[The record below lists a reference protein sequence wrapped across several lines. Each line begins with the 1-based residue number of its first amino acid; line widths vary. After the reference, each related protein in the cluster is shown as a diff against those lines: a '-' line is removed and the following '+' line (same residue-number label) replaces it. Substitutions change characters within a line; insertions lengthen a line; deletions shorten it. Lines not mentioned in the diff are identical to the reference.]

1 MPEAPT
7 AIMADASD
15 TAMGAVLQQQQ
26 QPIFCFSSKLSPT
39 QHWYSTFGRELL
51 AIYQPIQHFWHFV
64 EGRNFFVLTDH
75 KPLTF
80 SMHTRSDKYTP
91 RQTRHLDYILQF
103 TTDIR
108 HVQGRYNTTADA
120 LPRLEVGVR

>member
-1 MPEAPT
+1 
-7 AIMADASD
+7 
-15 TAMGAVLQQQQ
+15 
-26 QPIFCFSSKLSPT
+26 
-39 QHWYSTFGRELL
+39 
-51 AIYQPIQHFWHFV
+51 
-64 EGRNFFVLTDH
+64 
-75 KPLTF
+75 
-80 SMHTRSDKYTP
+80 MHTRSDKYTP